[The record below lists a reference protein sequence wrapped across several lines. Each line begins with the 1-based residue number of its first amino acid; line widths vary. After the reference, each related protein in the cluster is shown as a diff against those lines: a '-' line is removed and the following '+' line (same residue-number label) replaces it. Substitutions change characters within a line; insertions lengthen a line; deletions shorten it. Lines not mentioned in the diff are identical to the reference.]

1 MDEFVERSVF
11 TFDVVFDLRHQTSK
25 VGITVII
32 VIVSGQNKAFNLIL
46 TEDLL
51 VQNGEFSV
59 ELAHLNILEHESRV
73 HDITVWFRDDRNQE
87 VKKNN
92 QNQEL
97 ISKPNNPDQVDTKFW
112 NPVGLMSDNADMLL
126 VTISSYSVFFATEFA
141 RPKAISW
148 VADVS

>member
-1 MDEFVERSVF
+1 
-11 TFDVVFDLRHQTSK
+11 LRHQTSK

-32 VIVSGQNKAFNLIL
+32 VIVSGQNKAFNLFL
-46 TEDLL
+46 VEDLL

-59 ELAHLNILEHESRV
+59 ELTHLNILEHEGRV

-97 ISKPNNPDQVDTKFW
+97 ISKPNNPDQVDTKFR
-112 NPVGLMSDNADMLL
+112 NPVGLMSNNADMLL
-126 VTISSYSVFFATEFA
+126 ITISSYSVFFASEFG
-141 RPKAISW
+141 RPKAVGW